1 MGTKFAINVSMKGY
15 WMLENARLTA
25 FNISE
30 LFKENQEGGMES
42 AHPHTQTEN
51 PLICVENRTY

>member
-42 AHPHTQTEN
+42 THPHT
-51 PLICVENRTY
+51 